1 MMSCVCLY
9 AAGDADKEKA
19 PVAVRGEE
27 QSNLPKYRLT
37 EERAAARGASGA
49 SNVDRIASEAGR
61 SKSFAV
67 VDLAEVYSEF
77 YPAKAAQENFR
88 LLAQQ
93 AESELEKMMNEGKP
107 LFEERDTLMKKL
119 DAPALS
125 EDARKKLEGQL
136 TEIATKIRQKGEAI
150 GQFQQEKEMKL
161 NEHRQTVLAEHFKEI
176 NLDMERMAK
185 ERNLDCILNKASVLY
200 VKPDMDLTATAV
212 REVNKPYQKEIKEA
226 EKKAAEAKAKEA
238 EAGKK

>member
-1 MMSCVCLY
+1 MTQ
-9 AAGDADKEKA
+9 GKA
-19 PVAVRGEE
+19 
-27 QSNLPKYRLT
+27 
-37 EERAAARGASGA
+37 
-49 SNVDRIASEAGR
+49 
-61 SKSFAV
+61 FAV
-67 VDLAEVYSEF
+67 VDLAEVYGEF

-125 EDARKKLEGQL
+125 EDARKKLEEQL
-136 TEIATKIRQKGEAI
+136 TEIGAKIRQKGEAI

-185 ERNLDCILNKASVLY
+185 ERNLECILNKTAVLY
-200 VKPDMDLTATAV
+200 ADPALDLTADAV
-212 REVNKPYQKEIKEA
+212 REVNKPYQKEIREA
-226 EKKAAEAKAKEA
+226 EKKAAEAKAKANETK
-238 EAGKK
+238 ETGKK

>member
-1 MMSCVCLY
+1 MKTLSFGIGMMSCVCLS
-9 AAGDADKEKA
+9 AAEKKA
-19 PVAVRGEE
+19 VVPSDGSQARVATQG
-27 QSNLPKYRLT
+27 K
-37 EERAAARGASGA
+37 A
-49 SNVDRIASEAGR
+49 
-61 SKSFAV
+61 FAV

-77 YPAKAAQENFR
+77 YLAKAAQENFR

-93 AESELEKMMNEGKP
+93 AKSELEKMMNEGKL

-125 EDARKKLEGQL
+125 EDARKKLEEQL
-136 TEIATKIRQKGEAI
+136 TEVDAKIRQKGEAI

-161 NEHRQTVLAEHFKEI
+161 NEQRQMILAEHFKEI

-185 ERNLDCILNKASVLY
+185 ERNLECILNKTAILY
-200 VKPDMDLTATAV
+200 ADPTLDLTVDAV

-226 EKKAAEAKAKEA
+226 EKKAAEAKAKANKTKES
-238 EAGKK
+238 GKK

>member
-1 MMSCVCLY
+1 MESSLLRTLSFGIGMMSCVGLY
-9 AAGDADKEKA
+9 AAKEKPA
-19 PVAVRGEE
+19 VLSDGSQARVATQG
-27 QSNLPKYRLT
+27 K
-37 EERAAARGASGA
+37 A
-49 SNVDRIASEAGR
+49 
-61 SKSFAV
+61 FAV

-93 AESELEKMMNEGKP
+93 AKSELEKMMNEGQS

-125 EDARKKLEGQL
+125 EDARKKLEEQL
-136 TEIATKIRQKGEAI
+136 TEVDAKIRQKGEAI

-161 NEHRQTVLAEHFKEI
+161 NEQRQMILAEHFKEI

-185 ERNLDCILNKASVLY
+185 ERNLACILNKTAILY
-200 VKPDMDLTATAV
+200 AEPALDLTVDAV

-226 EKKAAEAKAKEA
+226 EKKAAEAKAKANKTKES
-238 EAGKK
+238 GKK

>member
-1 MMSCVCLY
+1 MRTLSFGIGIVSCVCLS
-9 AAGDADKEKA
+9 AAERKSAVSSDGSQSRVTAHGKA
-19 PVAVRGEE
+19 
-27 QSNLPKYRLT
+27 
-37 EERAAARGASGA
+37 
-49 SNVDRIASEAGR
+49 
-61 SKSFAV
+61 FAV

-107 LFEERDTLMKKL
+107 LFKERDELMM
-119 DAPALS
+119 S
-125 EDARKKLEGQL
+125 EVGA
-136 TEIATKIRQKGEAI
+136 KIRQKGEAI

-161 NEHRQTVLAEHFKEI
+161 NEQRQTILAEHFKEI

-185 ERNLDCILNKASVLY
+185 ERNLACILNKTAILY
-200 VKPDMDLTATAV
+200 TEPALDLTADAV
-212 REVNKPYQKEIKEA
+212 REVNKPYQKEIREA
-226 EKKAAEAKAKEA
+226 EKKAAEAKARANETK

>member
-1 MMSCVCLY
+1 MESSLLRTLSFGVGIMSCVCLS
-9 AAGDADKEKA
+9 AAKEKSVGSA
-19 PVAVRGEE
+19 DGSQARVAA
-27 QSNLPKYRLT
+27 QKK
-37 EERAAARGASGA
+37 A
-49 SNVDRIASEAGR
+49 
-61 SKSFAV
+61 FAV

-107 LFEERDTLMKKL
+107 LFNERDELMKKL

-125 EDARKKLEGQL
+125 EDARKKLEEQL
-136 TEIATKIRQKGEAI
+136 SEITAKIRQKGEAI

-185 ERNLDCILNKASVLY
+185 ERNLECILNKTAILY
-200 VKPDMDLTATAV
+200 AEPTLDLTADAV
-212 REVNKPYQKEIKEA
+212 REVNKPYQKEIREA
-226 EKKAAEAKAKEA
+226 EKKAAEAKAKANEA
-238 EAGKK
+238 KSGEK

>member
-1 MMSCVCLY
+1 MESSLLKTLSFGIGMMSCVCLS
-9 AAGDADKEKA
+9 AAEKKA
-19 PVAVRGEE
+19 VVPSDGSQARVATQG
-27 QSNLPKYRLT
+27 K
-37 EERAAARGASGA
+37 A
-49 SNVDRIASEAGR
+49 
-61 SKSFAV
+61 FAV

-77 YPAKAAQENFR
+77 YLAKAAQENFR

-93 AESELEKMMNEGKP
+93 AKSELEKMMNEGKL

-125 EDARKKLEGQL
+125 EDARKKLEEQL
-136 TEIATKIRQKGEAI
+136 TEVDAKIRQKGEAI

-161 NEHRQTVLAEHFKEI
+161 NEQRQMILAEHFKEI

-185 ERNLDCILNKASVLY
+185 ERNLECILNKTAVLY
-200 VKPDMDLTATAV
+200 ADSALDLTADAV

-226 EKKAAEAKAKEA
+226 EKKAAEAKAKANKTKES
-238 EAGKK
+238 GKK

>member
-1 MMSCVCLY
+1 MISCVCLS
-9 AAGDADKEKA
+9 AAEKTSVIPSDGSQA
-19 PVAVRGEE
+19 
-27 QSNLPKYRLT
+27 
-37 EERAAARGASGA
+37 RAAAQKK
-49 SNVDRIASEAGR
+49 V
-61 SKSFAV
+61 FAV
-67 VDLAEVYSEF
+67 VDLAEVYGEF

-107 LFEERDTLMKKL
+107 LFKERDELMKKL

-125 EDARKKLEGQL
+125 EDARKKLEEQL
-136 TEIATKIRQKGEAI
+136 TEIGAKIRQKGEAI

-185 ERNLDCILNKASVLY
+185 ERNLQCILNKTAILY
-200 VKPDMDLTATAV
+200 TDSALDLTADAV
-212 REVNKPYQKEIKEA
+212 REVNKPYQKEIREA
-226 EKKAAEAKAKEA
+226 EKKVAEAKVKANETK

>member
-1 MMSCVCLY
+1 MRTLSFGIGIVSCVCLS
-9 AAGDADKEKA
+9 AAERKSAVSSDGSQSRVTAHGKA
-19 PVAVRGEE
+19 
-27 QSNLPKYRLT
+27 
-37 EERAAARGASGA
+37 
-49 SNVDRIASEAGR
+49 
-61 SKSFAV
+61 FAV

-107 LFEERDTLMKKL
+107 LFKERDELMKKL

-125 EDARKKLEGQL
+125 EDARKKLEEQL
-136 TEIATKIRQKGEAI
+136 SEVGAKIRQKGEAI

-161 NEHRQTVLAEHFKEI
+161 NEQRQTILAEHFKEI

-185 ERNLDCILNKASVLY
+185 EKNLACILNKTAILY
-200 VKPDMDLTATAV
+200 TEPALDLTADAV
-212 REVNKPYQKEIKEA
+212 REVNKPYQKEIREA
-226 EKKAAEAKAKEA
+226 EKKAAEAKARANETK